1 MDKLQH
7 TFLRYA
13 QITLGCVLYGLGFC
27 WFYAPNQLCMGGF
40 THQAHKVIL
49 CTFAK
54 NQIIDLKKRVQQVD
68 PDAFIIVYDANEV
81 LGKGF
86 GAYQPSSV

>member
-1 MDKLQH
+1 M
-7 TFLRYA
+7 
-13 QITLGCVLYGLGFC
+13 
-27 WFYAPNQLCMGGF
+27 
-40 THQAHKVIL
+40 IL
-49 CTFAK
+49 CAFAK

-86 GAYQPSSV
+86 GAYQPGSV